1 MVALLLVSTTGLIYS
16 QQETDLRFSAPSAE
30 EQVGS
35 ANDSVSS
42 FGGWDLLR
50 MVLVLM
56 MVVGTVYGIVSFL
69 RRKMPDSTENRENSP
84 ISVLASQS
92 LAPGRELH
100 AVKIGE
106 QVLLLGSAD
115 SSIQLIT
122 TVEEKQTIDELILF
136 HSQEKPPARTFGS
149 LLAGFAAHA
158 AVPGSSS
165 SGQSQLE
172 KAGEGKVRSLI
183 STQRERL
190 RNLS

>member
-1 MVALLLVSTTGLIYS
+1 MALLLVASTGTIHS
-16 QQETDLRFSAPSAE
+16 QQETELRFGAPE
-30 EQVGS
+30 VNEQAVEQD
-35 ANDSVSS
+35 DSVSS

-69 RRKMPDSTENRENSP
+69 RRKMPDSFQNRDDSP

-122 TVEEKQTIDELILF
+122 TVEEKQIIDELILF
-136 HSQEKPPARTFGS
+136 HSREKPQTRTFGS
-149 LLAGFAAHA
+149 LLAGLAAQA
-158 AVPGSSS
+158 AVPGSASPD
-165 SGQSQLE
+165 E
-172 KAGEGKVRSLI
+172 KAQQKGGGGKVRSLL
-183 STQRERL
+183 SSQRERL